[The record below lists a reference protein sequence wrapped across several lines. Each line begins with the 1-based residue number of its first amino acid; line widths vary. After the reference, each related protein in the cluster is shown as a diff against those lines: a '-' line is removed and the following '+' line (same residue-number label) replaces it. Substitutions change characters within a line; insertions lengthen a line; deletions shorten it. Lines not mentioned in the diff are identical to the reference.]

1 MGHSDSGSAAVD
13 CLSAVSPAAVA
24 AAAAAAAAAPQA
36 NVGAPADVVRS
47 RIQICFLDWSDT
59 VQAQNLVA
67 DKLKK
72 QGLTAA
78 GEIWNIAGVTA
89 PASNAKAKWTAFV

>member
-1 MGHSDSGSAAVD
+1 M
-13 CLSAVSPAAVA
+13 
-24 AAAAAAAAAPQA
+24 
-36 NVGAPADVVRS
+36 
-47 RIQICFLDWSDT
+47 
-59 VQAQNLVA
+59 QAQNLVA

-78 GEIWNIAGVTA
+78 AEIWNIAGVTT